1 MVILQLPEIYMG
13 ETEWQ
18 GKEFVVGMDTF
29 CLGRYHSDDHFKV
42 KNLIISLQISLIM
55 AGRIQI
61 LVV

>member
-1 MVILQLPEIYMG
+1 MG